1 MPLLALCAI
10 VNSVVR
16 SYRNRSTQVVAERR
30 YVRGFP
36 ETILAQARK
45 KLVMLN
51 NATDLNDLRV
61 PPGDRLEALSGE
73 RQGQYSIRI
82 NDQWRICFERRDGH
96 SFQVE
101 IVDYH

>member
-10 VNSVVR
+10 VS
-16 SYRNRSTQVVAERR
+16 SYRNRGTQVVAERR

-61 PPGDRLEALSGE
+61 PPGNLLEALSGE

-82 NDQWRICFERRDGH
+82 NDRWHVCFE
-96 SFQVE
+96 
-101 IVDYH
+101 